1 MTNHEQKAFDDKIIS
16 EFLAPI
22 EARYA
27 ALRPA
32 YERAMERAKQDRRYQ
47 SSGNVIRIDFHQPL
61 IPELEE
67 ILADTPPLFPTL
79 SDELMDAITEV
90 MEIMDREHEELEE
103 IKRLAAAQLEETDR
117 ELVLRGVIA

>member
-1 MTNHEQKAFDDKIIS
+1 MTDQIEIDYDQILHD
-16 EFLAPI
+16 FLAPI

-32 YERAMERAKQDRRYQ
+32 YERAMERAKEDRRYS
-47 SSGNVIRIDFHQPL
+47 SSGNIIRIDLHQPL

-67 ILADTPPLFPTL
+67 ILADTPPLYPTL

-90 MEIMDREHEELEE
+90 MEIMDREFEKIEE
-103 IKRLAAAQLEETDR
+103 IKRLAAENLVEVDR
-117 ELVLRGVIA
+117 ELQLEGLLA